1 MSLHELSR
9 IFIITLLTWLTSLSV
24 LKSYLLIFGV
34 LLISGLGVPLPE
46 DISLITA
53 GILVSLGKM
62 SFLGACIIGF
72 FGVMAGDCI
81 LFFLGYHMGDK
92 VFKLPVFK
100 KIFTPKRIEMAS
112 KKVNNNSKLICFTAR
127 FLPGLRSP
135 IFLTAGTLKVNPLI
149 FLSLDGG
156 AALFSVPIWV
166 FVGSWF
172 GNNVDAILQFSA
184 KANGY
189 FLAILLLSIVI
200 YFIIKTKRS
209 SDKNKVTEKI

>member
-1 MSLHELSR
+1 MSLHQLSKT
-9 IFIITLLTWLTSLSV
+9 FIVNLLAWLAGISI

-53 GILVSLGKM
+53 GILVSLNKM
-62 SFLGACIIGF
+62 SFLGACAIGF

-81 LFFLGYHMGDK
+81 LFFLGYYMGER
-92 VFKLPVFK
+92 VFKLPLFS
-100 KIFTPKRIEMAS
+100 KIFTPKRIKMAS

-135 IFLTAGTLKVNPLI
+135 IFLTAGTLKVSPFI
-149 FLSLDGG
+149 FLLLDGG

-172 GNNVDAILQFSA
+172 GNNVDAILKFSA
-184 KANGY
+184 KANSY
-189 FLAILLLSIVI
+189 FLISLLFAIAI
-200 YFIIKTKRS
+200 YFLIK
-209 SDKNKVTEKI
+209 KNISKKKLS

>member
-1 MSLHELSR
+1 MSLHQLSK
-9 IFIITLLTWLTSLSV
+9 IFIVNLLTWLTGLSI

-34 LLISGLGVPLPE
+34 LLVSGLGVPLPE

-53 GILVSLGKM
+53 GILVSLNKM
-62 SFLGACIIGF
+62 SFLGACTIGF
-72 FGVMAGDCI
+72 LGVMAGDCI
-81 LFFLGYHMGDK
+81 LFFLGYYMGER
-92 VFKLPVFK
+92 VFKLPLFN

-112 KKVNNNSKLICFTAR
+112 KKVHNNSKLICFTAR

-135 IFLTAGTLKVNPLI
+135 IFLTAGTLKVKPII

-172 GNNVDAILQFSA
+172 GNNVEAILKFSS

-189 FLAILLLSIVI
+189 FLASLLFAIAI
-200 YFIIKTKRS
+200 YFLIKK
-209 SDKNKVTEKI
+209 KKA